1 MKGTRF
7 LEQSETNYVM
17 TQCHIHEERNPQ
29 SLRRETS
36 KTPNLGSYGKLNED

>member
-17 TQCHIHEERNPQ
+17 TQRHIHEERNPQ